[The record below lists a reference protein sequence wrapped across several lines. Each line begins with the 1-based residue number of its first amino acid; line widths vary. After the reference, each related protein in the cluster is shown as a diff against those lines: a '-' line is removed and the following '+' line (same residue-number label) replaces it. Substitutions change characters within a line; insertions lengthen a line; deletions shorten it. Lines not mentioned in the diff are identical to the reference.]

1 MGAVSS
7 TNPGVANLLQLLSDV
22 NSPVASSP
30 SAVAAFEK
38 APPSDIA
45 QLSEEAIQLQG
56 MDEMFGLENGTAN
69 PASTLANLLAGPE
82 EAAAT
87 EDSATASG
95 TAATATAS
103 SSTSLADQLANSQLA
118 EVQGLFGTGTDSA
131 SNSSSLLNLI
141 G

>member
-7 TNPGVANLLQLLSDV
+7 TNPGVANLLQLLSNV

-30 SAVAAFEK
+30 SAVAALEK
-38 APPSDIA
+38 AAPSDIA

-69 PASTLANLLAGPE
+69 PATTLANLLAGPE

-95 TAATATAS
+95 TAATATSS

-118 EVQGLFGTGTDSA
+118 EVQGLFGTGTSNSA
-131 SNSSSLLNLI
+131 SNSLLNLI